1 MGFNKNFVVKNG
13 LEVNTSL
20 ILADAVGNK
29 VGIATT
35 NPLSTLDVKGT
46 INAEDIAV
54 TGVGTFPLVDATN
67 ASIDNGYI
75 NVGIITNLSGSTL
88 SFSGIGTLGSLY
100 IGANSVVSSA
110 RQLQN
115 IASLDAT
122 TLATIEAAIAD
133 SPNEFTNLIVTGVS
147 TLGIVTGATYYGD
160 GSNLS
165 GVKIGVQTSG
175 NAVGYGVTLIDFRGP
190 GVSTGFYDTASGIA
204 TIFFQGGGGSG
215 GAGAIGIGST
225 FPGST
230 YSTAAEPQNGDL
242 FYHIDYG
249 RTFIYYDEAALGVG
263 ISTYWVDSSPYNL
276 TGNFLE
282 KTGDSM
288 QAGLGITAGTAS
300 APGVFFTN
308 ATTTGVFSP
317 VAGETTVVSVG
328 NTILNVNPNGAIV
341 TGVLTATTVSATT
354 ASFSG
359 NVSVGGTLT
368 YEDVTN
374 VDSVGLIT
382 ARTGINIVGGGLTV
396 SGISTFASTVFIG
409 SGGSAGAATTD
420 YSEVAITGQS
430 PSSFNQT
437 YTRAATGFVLDT
449 GTVASGNALFHA
461 DSNYYYYVASTGTD
475 PEDRIIIWSVE
486 DNSWLTVFDF
496 NDPDFSEGNITNNQ
510 ALGSSGIFSDAL
522 TANSITAD
530 GRSVPQASS
539 DIVYATSSGGGGAGI
554 GVTITPTG
562 NAILAGIVTAS
573 SIVVGSAVTANSSGI
588 VVTGVATATDF
599 NSTSDERLKEN
610 ITTVENA
617 VEVNNQLRGVRF
629 EWKRDGRPSYGVIA
643 QELEQVLPELVSDT
657 DPKTVNYN
665 GIIGVLIEAVKELSA
680 RVDELE
686 NR

>member
-20 ILADAVGNK
+20 IFADAVGNK

-35 NPLSTLDVKGT
+35 NPAADLEVKGT
-46 INAEDIAV
+46 INAEDITV
-54 TGVGTFPLVDATN
+54 TGVGTFPLVDATD

-88 SFSGIGTLGSLY
+88 SFGGISTVGSLY
-100 IGANSVVSSA
+100 IGANSVLSSG

-147 TLGIVTGATYYGD
+147 TLGIVTGATYFGD
-160 GSNLS
+160 GSNLD
-165 GVKIGVQTSG
+165 GVKIGVNTNG
-175 NAVGYGVTLIDFRGP
+175 VNVGYGVSLLDFRGP
-190 GVSTGFYDTASGIA
+190 GVSTGFYDATAGIA
-204 TIFFQGGGGSG
+204 TVYFQGGG

-225 FPGST
+225 FPGT
-230 YSTAAEPQNGDL
+230 PDSTAGDPQNGDL

-249 RTFIYYDEAALGVG
+249 RTFIYYDEAELGVG
-263 ISTYWVDSSPYNL
+263 ISTYWVDSSPYNQL
-276 TGNFLE
+276 GAFLD

-300 APGVFFTN
+300 APGIFFTN
-308 ATTTGVFSP
+308 ALTSGVFSP
-317 VAGETTVVSVG
+317 VAGETTIVSVG
-328 NTILNVNPNGAIV
+328 NTILNVNPNGAV
-341 TGVLTATTVSATT
+341 VSGVLTATTLSGTTVSATT
-354 ASFSG
+354 VSATSISATSASFSG
-359 NVSVGGTLT
+359 DVSIGGTLT
-368 YEDVTN
+368 YEDVNN
-374 VDSVGLIT
+374 VDSIGIVT
-382 ARTGINIVGGGLTV
+382 ARSGVHFGLA
-396 SGISTFASTVFIG
+396 GA
-409 SGGSAGAATTD
+409 GGS
-420 YSEVAITGQS
+420 V
-430 PSSFNQT
+430 SS
-437 YTRAATGFVLDT
+437 A
-449 GTVASGNALFHA
+449 GNATF
-461 DSNYYYYVASTGTD
+461 
-475 PEDRIIIWSVE
+475 
-486 DNSWLTVFDF
+486 
-496 NDPDFSEGNITNNQ
+496 
-510 ALGSSGIFSDAL
+510 
-522 TANSITAD
+522 
-530 GRSVPQASS
+530 
-539 DIVYATSSGGGGAGI
+539 
-554 GVTITPTG
+554 
-562 NAILAGIVTAS
+562 AGIVTATS
-573 SIVVGSAVTANSSGI
+573 FSGAFSGSFSGTTGVFDSIVVGSAVTANSSGI
-588 VVTGVATATDF
+588 VVTGVTTATDF

>member
-122 TLATIEAAIAD
+122 TIATIEAAIAD

-230 YSTAAEPQNGDL
+230 YSTAAEPSNGDL

-368 YEDVTN
+368 YEDVNN
-374 VDSVGLIT
+374 VDSIGIIT
-382 ARTGINIVGGGLTV
+382 ARSGVHFGLAGVGG
-396 SGISTFASTVFIG
+396 SIS
-409 SGGSAGAATTD
+409 AA
-420 YSEVAITGQS
+420 
-430 PSSFNQT
+430 
-437 YTRAATGFVLDT
+437 
-449 GTVASGNALFHA
+449 GNA
-461 DSNYYYYVASTGTD
+461 T
-475 PEDRIIIWSVE
+475 
-486 DNSWLTVFDF
+486 
-496 NDPDFSEGNITNNQ
+496 
-510 ALGSSGIFSDAL
+510 
-522 TANSITAD
+522 
-530 GRSVPQASS
+530 
-539 DIVYATSSGGGGAGI
+539 
-554 GVTITPTG
+554 
-562 NAILAGIVTAS
+562 LAGIVTAS
-573 SIVVGSAVTANSSGI
+573 SGVFDSIVVGSAVTANSSGI
-588 VVTGVATATDF
+588 VITGVTTATDF

>member
-288 QAGLGITAGTAS
+288 QAGLGITDGTAS

-374 VDSVGLIT
+374 VDSIGVVT
-382 ARTGINIVGGGLTV
+382 ARSGVHFGLAGVGG
-396 SGISTFASTVFIG
+396 SIS
-409 SGGSAGAATTD
+409 AA
-420 YSEVAITGQS
+420 
-430 PSSFNQT
+430 
-437 YTRAATGFVLDT
+437 
-449 GTVASGNALFHA
+449 GNATF
-461 DSNYYYYVASTGTD
+461 
-475 PEDRIIIWSVE
+475 
-486 DNSWLTVFDF
+486 
-496 NDPDFSEGNITNNQ
+496 
-510 ALGSSGIFSDAL
+510 
-522 TANSITAD
+522 
-530 GRSVPQASS
+530 
-539 DIVYATSSGGGGAGI
+539 
-554 GVTITPTG
+554 
-562 NAILAGIVTAS
+562 AGIVTATS
-573 SIVVGSAVTANSSGI
+573 FSGSFSGTTGVFDSIVVGSAVTANSSGI
-588 VVTGVATATDF
+588 VVTGVTTATDF

-629 EWKRDGRPSYGVIA
+629 EWKKDGRPSYGVIA

>member
-46 INAEDIAV
+46 INAEDITV

-122 TLATIEAAIAD
+122 TLATIEAAIANA
-133 SPNEFTNLIVTGVS
+133 PNLFTNLIVTGIS
-147 TLGIVTGATYYGD
+147 TLNGVKIGEPAGIITAASASGIVTYYGD

-225 FPGST
+225 FPGSPA
-230 YSTAAEPQNGDL
+230 STAAEPSNGDL

-288 QAGLGITAGTAS
+288 QAGLGITDGTAS

-368 YEDVTN
+368 YEDVNN
-374 VDSVGLIT
+374 VDSIGIIT
-382 ARTGINIVGGGLTV
+382 ARSGVHFGLAGVGG
-396 SGISTFASTVFIG
+396 SIS
-409 SGGSAGAATTD
+409 AA
-420 YSEVAITGQS
+420 
-430 PSSFNQT
+430 
-437 YTRAATGFVLDT
+437 
-449 GTVASGNALFHA
+449 GNA
-461 DSNYYYYVASTGTD
+461 T
-475 PEDRIIIWSVE
+475 
-486 DNSWLTVFDF
+486 
-496 NDPDFSEGNITNNQ
+496 
-510 ALGSSGIFSDAL
+510 
-522 TANSITAD
+522 
-530 GRSVPQASS
+530 
-539 DIVYATSSGGGGAGI
+539 
-554 GVTITPTG
+554 
-562 NAILAGIVTAS
+562 LAGIVTAGS
-573 SIVVGSAVTANSSGI
+573 GVFNSIVVGSAVTANSSGI
-588 VVTGVATATDF
+588 VVTGVTTATDF

-629 EWKRDGRPSYGVIA
+629 EWKKDGRPSYGVIA

>member
-35 NPLSTLDVKGT
+35 NPASTLDVKGT

-54 TGVGTFPLVDATN
+54 SGVGTFPLVDATD

-88 SFSGIGTLGSLY
+88 SFSGISTVGSLY
-100 IGANSVVSSA
+100 IGANSVLSSG

-133 SPNEFTNLIVTGVS
+133 APNEFTNLIVTGVS

-165 GVKIGVQTSG
+165 GVKIGVQTGG
-175 NAVGYGVTLIDFRGP
+175 NAIGYGVTLIDFRGP

-225 FPGST
+225 FPGSP
-230 YSTAAEPQNGDL
+230 YSTAADPQNGDL

-249 RTFIYYDEAALGVG
+249 RTFIYYDEAELGVG
-263 ISTYWVDSSPYNL
+263 ISTYWVDSSPYHQL
-276 TGNFLE
+276 GNFLE

-300 APGVFFTN
+300 APGIFFTN
-308 ATTTGVFSP
+308 ALTSGVFSP
-317 VAGETTVVSVG
+317 VAGETSIVSVG
-328 NTILNVNPNGAIV
+328 NTILNVNPNGAV
-341 TGVLTATTVSATT
+341 VSGVLTATTVSATSISAT
-354 ASFSG
+354 SASFSG
-359 NVSVGGTLT
+359 DVSIGGTLT
-368 YEDVTN
+368 YEDVNN
-374 VDSVGLIT
+374 VDSIGIVT
-382 ARTGINIVGGGLTV
+382 ARSGVHFGLAGVGGSV
-396 SGISTFASTVFIG
+396 S
-409 SGGSAGAATTD
+409 SAGNAT
-420 YSEVAITGQS
+420 
-430 PSSFNQT
+430 F
-437 YTRAATGFVLDT
+437 
-449 GTVASGNALFHA
+449 
-461 DSNYYYYVASTGTD
+461 
-475 PEDRIIIWSVE
+475 
-486 DNSWLTVFDF
+486 
-496 NDPDFSEGNITNNQ
+496 
-510 ALGSSGIFSDAL
+510 
-522 TANSITAD
+522 
-530 GRSVPQASS
+530 
-539 DIVYATSSGGGGAGI
+539 
-554 GVTITPTG
+554 
-562 NAILAGIVTAS
+562 AGIVTATS
-573 SIVVGSAVTANSSGI
+573 FSGAFSGTTGVFDSIVVGSAVTANSSGI
-588 VVTGVATATDF
+588 VVTGVTTATDF

>member
-122 TLATIEAAIAD
+122 TIATIEAAIANP
-133 SPNEFTNLIVTGVS
+133 PNLFTNLIVTGIS
-147 TLGIVTGATYYGD
+147 TLNGVKIGEPAGIITAASASGIVTYYGD

-204 TIFFQGGGGSG
+204 TVFFQGGGGSG

-225 FPGST
+225 FPGSPS
-230 YSTAAEPQNGDL
+230 STDAPPQNGDL

-368 YEDVTN
+368 YEDVNN
-374 VDSVGLIT
+374 VDSIGIIT
-382 ARTGINIVGGGLTV
+382 ARSGVHFGLAGVGG
-396 SGISTFASTVFIG
+396 SIS
-409 SGGSAGAATTD
+409 AA
-420 YSEVAITGQS
+420 
-430 PSSFNQT
+430 
-437 YTRAATGFVLDT
+437 
-449 GTVASGNALFHA
+449 GNA
-461 DSNYYYYVASTGTD
+461 T
-475 PEDRIIIWSVE
+475 
-486 DNSWLTVFDF
+486 
-496 NDPDFSEGNITNNQ
+496 
-510 ALGSSGIFSDAL
+510 
-522 TANSITAD
+522 
-530 GRSVPQASS
+530 
-539 DIVYATSSGGGGAGI
+539 
-554 GVTITPTG
+554 
-562 NAILAGIVTAS
+562 LAGIVTAGS
-573 SIVVGSAVTANSSGI
+573 GVFNSIVVGSAVTANSSGI
-588 VVTGVATATDF
+588 VVTGVTTATDF

-629 EWKRDGRPSYGVIA
+629 EWKKDGRPSYGVIA

>member
-288 QAGLGITAGTAS
+288 QAGLGITDGTAS

-368 YEDVTN
+368 YEDVNN
-374 VDSVGLIT
+374 VDSIGVVT
-382 ARTGINIVGGGLTV
+382 ARSGVHFGLAGVGG
-396 SGISTFASTVFIG
+396 SIS
-409 SGGSAGAATTD
+409 AA
-420 YSEVAITGQS
+420 
-430 PSSFNQT
+430 
-437 YTRAATGFVLDT
+437 
-449 GTVASGNALFHA
+449 GNATF
-461 DSNYYYYVASTGTD
+461 
-475 PEDRIIIWSVE
+475 
-486 DNSWLTVFDF
+486 
-496 NDPDFSEGNITNNQ
+496 
-510 ALGSSGIFSDAL
+510 
-522 TANSITAD
+522 
-530 GRSVPQASS
+530 
-539 DIVYATSSGGGGAGI
+539 
-554 GVTITPTG
+554 
-562 NAILAGIVTAS
+562 AGIVTATS
-573 SIVVGSAVTANSSGI
+573 FSGSFSGTTGVFDSIVVGSAVTANSSGI
-588 VVTGVATATDF
+588 VVTGVTTATDF

-629 EWKRDGRPSYGVIA
+629 EWKKDGRPSYGVIA